1 MKLYNKRG
9 NKNYKEK
16 RLLKE
21 IEESLSEKLKN
32 NPNFQNE
39 VIPATN
45 YDELQKMHEKYVGF
59 DEADVIEIKDKNK
72 PKENKNMSKK
82 TTEEFADVEFEETPV
97 EAKSESKS
105 STFIDPFNREE
116 PIVRDYV
123 LGDNSFRKT
132 EMTSEQAAKTVFD
145 EPTSFQEAFVIPD
158 DDEELQE
165 EPKSAPK
172 QTFNASGREAKRR
185 EPINPNFEEMNS
197 GKQKKSTQKFA
208 KYIVEAVSV
217 VSEKGFVWFANKDIN
232 DAKLA
237 EYEMTENMDLS
248 ILVTLD
254 TGQDVTV
261 KQFFQ
266 SQCVKAEELAQ
277 WTTEQKNDLS
287 IALAEVL
294 LEKGIAPTP
303 TQELILVAA
312 TIIGGQAMT
321 LMTLKSQT
329 SSLLSQL
336 RMMNDGAAPR
346 EYQQT
351 YSEPP
356 LRENSVQ
363 QENNETT
370 IEDLSKEVIS
380 ESDVSEIQ
388 FSNIDDLTEE
398 ELLMSN
404 EPIQTKE

>member
-1 MKLYNKRG
+1 
-9 NKNYKEK
+9 
-16 RLLKE
+16 
-21 IEESLSEKLKN
+21 
-32 NPNFQNE
+32 
-39 VIPATN
+39 
-45 YDELQKMHEKYVGF
+45 MHEKYVGF
-59 DEADVIEIKDKNK
+59 DEADVIETTIKTKQT
-72 PKENKNMSKK
+72 ETNMSKNTVNK
-82 TTEEFADVEFEETPV
+82 IKDVEFEETTIK
-97 EAKSESKS
+97 AKSEAKS

-123 LGDNSFRKT
+123 MGDNSFKKT
-132 EMTSEQAAKTVFD
+132 EMTTEQAAKTVFD
-145 EPTSFQEAFVIPD
+145 EPTSFEEAFIIPS
-158 DDEELQE
+158 DDEDDSIE
-165 EPKSAPK
+165 EAKSSPK
-172 QTFNASGREAKRR
+172 QNLNASSKEPKRR
-185 EPINPNFEEMNS
+185 EPINPNFEEMSS

-287 IALAEVL
+287 IALSEVL

-303 TQELILVAA
+303 TQELMLVAA

-336 RMMNDGAAPR
+336 RMMSDGGAPR
-346 EYQQT
+346 QYQQQ

-356 LRENSVQ
+356 ATDNTVNRE
-363 QENNETT
+363 EETP
-370 IEDLSKEVIS
+370 IEELSKQVVNEPEIS
-380 ESDVSEIQ
+380 EIE
-388 FSNIDDLTEE
+388 FSNLEDLTEE
-398 ELLMSN
+398 ELLMSSK
-404 EPIQTKE
+404 PIQTKE

>member
-39 VIPATN
+39 VIPASN

-59 DEADVIEIKDKNK
+59 DEADVIEIKDKK
-72 PKENKNMSKK
+72 YPKENNMAKK
-82 TTEEFADVEFEETPV
+82 TTEEFADVEYEETPI

-132 EMTSEQAAKTVFD
+132 EMTSEQAAKTVFE
-145 EPTSFQEAFVIPD
+145 EPTSFEEAFVIPD

-172 QTFNASGREAKRR
+172 QTLNASGKEAKRR
-185 EPINPNFEEMNS
+185 EPINPNFEEMSS

-237 EYEMTENMDLS
+237 EYEMTEDMDLS

-303 TQELILVAA
+303 TQELMLVAA

-356 LRENSVQ
+356 VRESVK
-363 QENNETT
+363 QEDNETT
-370 IEDLSKEVIS
+370 IEELSKEVIPDT
-380 ESDVSEIQ
+380 DVSEIE
-388 FSNIDDLTEE
+388 FSNLDDLTEE
-398 ELLMSN
+398 ELLMSS

>member
-16 RLLKE
+16 RLLNE
-21 IEESLSEKLKN
+21 IQESLSEKFKN
-32 NPNFQNE
+32 NPNFHNE
-39 VIPATN
+39 IIPATN
-45 YDELQKMHEKYVGF
+45 YEELQKMHEKYVGF
-59 DEADVIEIKDKNK
+59 DEADVIETTIKTKQT
-72 PKENKNMSKK
+72 ETNMSKNTVNK
-82 TTEEFADVEFEETPV
+82 IKDVEFEETTIK
-97 EAKSESKS
+97 AKSEAKS

-123 LGDNSFRKT
+123 MGDNSFKKT
-132 EMTSEQAAKTVFD
+132 EMTTEQAAKTVFD
-145 EPTSFQEAFVIPD
+145 EPTSFEEAFIIPS
-158 DDEELQE
+158 DDEDDSIE
-165 EPKSAPK
+165 EAKSSPK
-172 QTFNASGREAKRR
+172 QNLNASSKEPKRR
-185 EPINPNFEEMNS
+185 EPINPNFEEMSS

-237 EYEMTENMDLS
+237 EYEMTEDMDLS

-287 IALAEVL
+287 IALSEVL

-336 RMMNDGAAPR
+336 RMMSDGGAPR
-346 EYQQT
+346 QYQQQ

-356 LRENSVQ
+356 ATDNTVNRE
-363 QENNETT
+363 EETP
-370 IEDLSKEVIS
+370 IEELSKQVVNEPEIS
-380 ESDVSEIQ
+380 EIE
-388 FSNIDDLTEE
+388 FSNLEDLTEE
-398 ELLMSN
+398 ELLMSSK
-404 EPIQTKE
+404 PIQTKE

>member
-59 DEADVIEIKDKNK
+59 DEADVIEIKDKK
-72 PKENKNMSKK
+72 DPKENNMAKK
-82 TTEEFADVEFEETPV
+82 TTEEFADVEYEETPI

-132 EMTSEQAAKTVFD
+132 EMTSEQAAKTVFE
-145 EPTSFQEAFVIPD
+145 EPTSFEEAFVIPD

-172 QTFNASGREAKRR
+172 QTLNASGREAKRR
-185 EPINPNFEEMNS
+185 EPINPNFEEMSS

-237 EYEMTENMDLS
+237 EYEMTEDMDLS

-303 TQELILVAA
+303 TQELMLVAA

-336 RMMNDGAAPR
+336 RMMSDGGAPR
-346 EYQQT
+346 QYQQQ
-351 YSEPP
+351 YSEPSATDNTVN
-356 LRENSVQ
+356 RE
-363 QENNETT
+363 EETP
-370 IEDLSKEVIS
+370 IEELSKQVVNEPEIS
-380 ESDVSEIQ
+380 EIE
-388 FSNIDDLTEE
+388 FSNLEDLTEE
-398 ELLMSN
+398 ELLMSSK
-404 EPIQTKE
+404 PIQTKE